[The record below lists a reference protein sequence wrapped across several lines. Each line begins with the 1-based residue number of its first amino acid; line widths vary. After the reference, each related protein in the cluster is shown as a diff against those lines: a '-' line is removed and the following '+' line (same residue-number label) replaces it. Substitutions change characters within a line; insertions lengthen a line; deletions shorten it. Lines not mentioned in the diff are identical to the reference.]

1 MVSSDEPE
9 KVTGNRESG
18 DPSLDHQVRF
28 GDKVPEHCISIWPA
42 CQTRRGSPGTRH
54 EIRRTLDHMATSG
67 NRGGGQRSKGDRRFV
82 GSRVPVDVYDR
93 LAQTAK
99 AENLTVSEFVAALI
113 GEKLG
118 PEASNSLRLQGE
130 LPIGRIA

>member
-1 MVSSDEPE
+1 
-9 KVTGNRESG
+9 
-18 DPSLDHQVRF
+18 
-28 GDKVPEHCISIWPA
+28 
-42 CQTRRGSPGTRH
+42 
-54 EIRRTLDHMATSG
+54 MATSG

-118 PEASNSLRLQGE
+118 PESPISLRLQGE
-130 LPIGRIA
+130 PPIGRIA

>member
-1 MVSSDEPE
+1 
-9 KVTGNRESG
+9 
-18 DPSLDHQVRF
+18 
-28 GDKVPEHCISIWPA
+28 
-42 CQTRRGSPGTRH
+42 
-54 EIRRTLDHMATSG
+54 MATSG

-118 PEASNSLRLQGE
+118 PEGPNSLRLQGE

>member
-1 MVSSDEPE
+1 
-9 KVTGNRESG
+9 
-18 DPSLDHQVRF
+18 
-28 GDKVPEHCISIWPA
+28 
-42 CQTRRGSPGTRH
+42 
-54 EIRRTLDHMATSG
+54 MAISG

-99 AENLTVSEFVAALI
+99 AENLTVSEFIAAVI
-113 GEKLG
+113 DEKLG
-118 PEASNSLRLQGE
+118 SSGLSDLQMQGE

>member
-1 MVSSDEPE
+1 M
-9 KVTGNRESG
+9 NRKKLQVIVKAESLAWTTRSG
-18 DPSLDHQVRF
+18 
-28 GDKVPEHCISIWPA
+28 PA
-42 CQTRRGSPGTRH
+42 TKFQNIALASGQPGKPIVEAPGTRH

-118 PEASNSLRLQGE
+118 PEGPKSLRLQGE

>member
-1 MVSSDEPE
+1 M
-9 KVTGNRESG
+9 
-18 DPSLDHQVRF
+18 
-28 GDKVPEHCISIWPA
+28 
-42 CQTRRGSPGTRH
+42 
-54 EIRRTLDHMATSG
+54 
-67 NRGGGQRSKGDRRFV
+67 
-82 GSRVPVDVYDR
+82 DVYDR

-118 PEASNSLRLQGE
+118 PEGPNSLRLQGE